1 MTSRRLAGLGPAGS
15 IGARWI
21 VVRVA
26 LSAPANAQ
34 PEAVARMPIRRR
46 RCSGT
51 DICLEDIVIGRCMQ
65 RQ

>member
-1 MTSRRLAGLGPAGS
+1 MIVKYPGEGHHQPQ

-34 PEAVARMPIRRR
+34 PEAG
-46 RCSGT
+46 GT
-51 DICLEDIVIGRCMQ
+51 HADPTPAPDHTNLLR
-65 RQ
+65 